1 MERERARARERER
14 ERVPLIALSFVS
26 ATFLRQ
32 RGKILSSLSVDILYT
47 FKKLRNFEIDS
58 S

>member
-1 MERERARARERER
+1 MRLEMERKREREKI
-14 ERVPLIALSFVS
+14 PLIALSFVS

-32 RGKILSSLSVDILYT
+32 RGKILSSLSIDTL
-47 FKKLRNFEIDS
+47 FKNLRNFEIDS